1 MGLINW
7 VKDRFSSFFSSVR
20 RGIMSYAYAAMD
32 IWPSMT
38 QRDAI
43 DKAYAKILA
52 IFAIIN
58 KDAAKFCTVPRYV
71 YDAKAM
77 QDEKGVKLAEGKDY
91 DELMALLRKPNPD
104 QSQCEF
110 MEGARIMFKGTHECF
125 IWLNRGNVAQRL
137 DDNTGMLVNRTEQEM
152 NAMPVLE
159 MYVLPSGFVGIIPD
173 PNNVFGALGY
183 WFDVGDGKR
192 IMIRKGDMIHWRKYN
207 PVFEPTTGS
216 HLHGLSPTV
225 VGKDTIQEH
234 QQIIYNSRRMFRN
247 DGAKVVAVDESGQ
260 WADYTEAQRDILTGK
275 INQKLNNPY
284 GKGSVATMGGKWNF
298 QNIAMKSVDMDTI
311 KAKNLTWQELCF
323 LYDIPYEFF
332 ASETKY
338 NNAGERAKQW
348 VSNCIIPACQLL
360 DEKLTEALTPAFNLK
375 GKAVILSD
383 FTKLPEMQKNLGEL
397 ATAFSSMWYVSP
409 NQKLVA
415 AGYEPI
421 KNPLFDEPW
430 VPTGVTPLSQYQ
442 AETEFR
448 DESEDM
454 GDDEL

>member
-7 VKDRFSSFFSSVR
+7 VKDRFSNFFGAVR
-20 RGIMSYAYAAMD
+20 RGVLSFAYTAMD

-43 DKAYAKILA
+43 DKGYAKILA

-58 KDAAKFCTVPRYV
+58 KDAAKFGTVPRYV

-77 QDEKGVKLAEGKDY
+77 ADEKGVKLVEGKDY
-91 DELMALLRKPNPD
+91 DALMKLLRKPNPG
-104 QSQCEF
+104 QTQCEF
-110 MEGARIMFKGTHECF
+110 FEACRIMFKGTHECF
-125 IWLNRGNVAQRL
+125 IWLNRGDVAQRL
-137 DDNTGMLVNRTEQEM
+137 DLTTGLLVNRTDKEM
-152 NAMPVLE
+152 DAMPVLE

-173 PNNVFGALGY
+173 PDNVFGALGY
-183 WFDVGDGKR
+183 WFDVADGKK
-192 IMIRKGDMIHWRKYN
+192 IMIRKGDIIHWRKYN
-207 PVFEPTTGS
+207 PVFDPTTAS
-216 HLHGLSPTV
+216 HLHGLSPTI

-234 QQIIYNSRRMFRN
+234 QQIIYNSRRMFKN
-247 DGAKVVAVDESGQ
+247 DGAKAIMIDESGA
-260 WADYTEAQRDILTGK
+260 WIDYTEEQRDILTGK
-275 INQKLNNPY
+275 INQKLNNPH
-284 GKGSVATMGGKWNF
+284 GKGSVATFGGKW
-298 QNIAMKSVDMDTI
+298 QYVNIAQRSVDMDTI
-311 KAKNLTWQELCF
+311 KAKSMTWQELCF

-360 DEKLTEALTPAFNLK
+360 DEKLTEALTVAFNLN

-383 FTKLPEMQKNLGEL
+383 FTKLPELQKNLTEL
-397 ATAFSSMWYVSP
+397 ATAFNTMWYVSP

-421 KNPLFDEPW
+421 KNPIFDEPW
-430 VPTGVTPLSQYQ
+430 IPQGMVPLSQYQ
-442 AETEFR
+442 AETQFQE
-448 DESEDM
+448 ESDNMNE
-454 GDDEL
+454 DEL